1 MPSLQTSLL
10 ARPLADPDL
19 VPLLQV
25 HINDNFAKFSEALF
39 VADRH
44 ARDEVRQRALMQQKI
59 AAKEK
64 AAKEENLRLLAQRAR
79 DDRAGIPSA
88 PLPGK
93 AAETGLGGA
102 LGGYGSG
109 SDDSSSDSD
118 SAASDAEEDNEE
130 VRERERMRREKKQER
145 EREMR
150 LNNMGNEK
158 RAIMMAKWV
167 DPPSSSLDVCTRLT
181 RAPSLASTGSRTAT
195 SRRRWRSAWPSRRR
209 ARRR

>member
-1 MPSLQTSLL
+1 
-10 ARPLADPDL
+10 
-19 VPLLQV
+19 LQV

-88 PLPGK
+88 PLPSK
-93 AAETGLGGA
+93 ATETGLGGALGGA

-118 SAASDAEEDNEE
+118 SAASGAEDDEDNEE

-167 DPPSSSLDVCTRLT
+167 PPLPPEPLLPDSPKTMTDRLL
-181 RAPSLASTGSRTAT
+181 PASTSTESRTAT
-195 SRRRWRSAWPSRRR
+195 SRRRWRLASPSRRR

>member
-1 MPSLQTSLL
+1 
-10 ARPLADPDL
+10 
-19 VPLLQV
+19 
-25 HINDNFAKFSEALF
+25 
-39 VADRH
+39 
-44 ARDEVRQRALMQQKI
+44 MQQKI

-109 SDDSSSDSD
+109 SDDSASDSD
-118 SAASDAEEDNEE
+118 SAASGAEDDEDNED

-158 RAIMMAKWV
+158 RAIMMAKSVLLFALWQSDKV
-167 DPPSSSLDVCTRLT
+167 D
-181 RAPSLASTGSRTAT
+181 
-195 SRRRWRSAWPSRRR
+195 
-209 ARRR
+209 